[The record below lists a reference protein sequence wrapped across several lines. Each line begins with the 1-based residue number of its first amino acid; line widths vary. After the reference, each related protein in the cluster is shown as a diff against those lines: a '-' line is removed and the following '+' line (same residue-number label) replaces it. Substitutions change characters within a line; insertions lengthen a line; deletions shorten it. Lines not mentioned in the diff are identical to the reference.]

1 MPIYSEDGQQYENE
15 ALYRLGEPTNES
27 KDLSGNG
34 KKEPLKVTITPH
46 MQAGEFEQGIPEG
59 GLTEPKE
66 VHIVRHGETTENAD
80 NTVRGWEPVSLN
92 ENGIAEAHKAGK
104 ELKEKGVDT
113 IVSSD
118 LQRAKE
124 TAAIIQK
131 ETGAEVQFDPRL
143 RTWNVGEHAGKP
155 CETSNPILKEYAQNK
170 QDEPVPGGESFND
183 FKDRSFAGI
192 RDAIL
197 NNKDKNL
204 AILTHNRVEATLKG
218 WEKTGQENPDI
229 DYNEVVKEETEPG
242 TVRTVKF
249 QPNATILQQDNT
261 FDERFP
267 KQFDRLPYSNEAPID
282 KGLTAPGWWRNESVR
297 KDPELDEYPG
307 QHALKNWPK
316 DMNLFQPDKM
326 QLPPS
331 KEGFQKMPFDPEGS
345 NAQDLMYKP
354 ISEKLPGLLGPMWD
368 IARQKDIG
376 NSRHTKQEMEDWLNK
391 GLRGSQS
398 LPGREGGPGRGN
410 KTPSRWTDSEIDRFN
425 KMYQEGKSDK
435 EIAEEFGIARGTV
448 RSLVDRFDSKNA
460 ELSEWMKNQF
470 EGGPVEGYTRLYRG
484 ETDLGPK
491 AKVPDWVAESPEY
504 KAMIDATGRW
514 FNKDYETARYYNQTF
529 GDKSGRVSYVDV
541 PTADL
546 EKHLSANQ
554 PAAKKFSAQGRDLE
568 EYFLPKEL
576 ADKRIKME

>member
-1 MPIYSEDGQQYENE
+1 
-15 ALYRLGEPTNES
+15 
-27 KDLSGNG
+27 
-34 KKEPLKVTITPH
+34 
-46 MQAGEFEQGIPEG
+46 
-59 GLTEPKE
+59 
-66 VHIVRHGETTENAD
+66 
-80 NTVRGWEPVSLN
+80 
-92 ENGIAEAHKAGK
+92 
-104 ELKEKGVDT
+104 
-113 IVSSD
+113 
-118 LQRAKE
+118 
-124 TAAIIQK
+124 
-131 ETGAEVQFDPRL
+131 
-143 RTWNVGEHAGKP
+143 
-155 CETSNPILKEYAQNK
+155 
-170 QDEPVPGGESFND
+170 
-183 FKDRSFAGI
+183 
-192 RDAIL
+192 
-197 NNKDKNL
+197 
-204 AILTHNRVEATLKG
+204 
-218 WEKTGQENPDI
+218 
-229 DYNEVVKEETEPG
+229 
-242 TVRTVKF
+242 
-249 QPNATILQQDNT
+249 
-261 FDERFP
+261 
-267 KQFDRLPYSNEAPID
+267 
-282 KGLTAPGWWRNESVR
+282 
-297 KDPELDEYPG
+297 
-307 QHALKNWPK
+307 
-316 DMNLFQPDKM
+316 MNLLQPDKM